1 MKKALWIIIVLLAL
15 LVGFIPI
22 SYLTNGISE
31 GYLSLKSPEVLKSK
45 LWWFFLYVHIVSGGI
60 AILIGWIQ
68 FNKNLLQKRVNWH
81 RNIGKLYIISALL
94 CALSG
99 FYIGFYATGGWL
111 AALGF
116 IMVSCIYFYTTLKGF
131 LHIRNSQ
138 LILHQNYMTYSYA
151 TCLAAVSLRV
161 FVPLS
166 SFITDNYLL
175 SYTLIAWL
183 AWIPNLLIAYWV
195 NKNREA
201 NVAIESILKQ

>member
-1 MKKALWIIIVLLAL
+1 MKKALWIITVILAL

-22 SYLTNGISE
+22 SYLSNGINE
-31 GYLSLKSPEVLKSK
+31 GYLSLKSLEVVQSK
-45 LWWFFLYVHIVSGGI
+45 LWRFFLYVHIVSGGI

-68 FNKNLLQKRVNWH
+68 FNRNLLKKRPHWH
-81 RNIGKLYIISALL
+81 RTIGKLYVISALL
-94 CALSG
+94 CSISG

-116 IMVSCIYFYTTLKGF
+116 IIVSCIYFYTTLKGF
-131 LHIRNSQ
+131 LHIRNRQ
-138 LILHQNYMTYSYA
+138 LIPHQNYMTYSYA

-166 SFITDNYLL
+166 SLITDDYLL

-183 AWIPNLLIAYWV
+183 AWIPNLFIAYWV
-195 NKNREA
+195 NKSRQA
-201 NVAIESILKQ
+201 KMTADSIF

>member
-1 MKKALWIIIVLLAL
+1 MKKVLWVITVILAL

-31 GYLSLKSPEVLKSK
+31 DYLTLKDPEIVHSK

-68 FNKNLLQKRVNWH
+68 FNRNLLKNRVHWH
-81 RNIGKLYIISALL
+81 RNIGKLYVICALL
-94 CALSG
+94 CSISG
-99 FYIGFYATGGWL
+99 LYIGFYATGGWL
-111 AALGF
+111 AACGF
-116 IMVSCIYFYTTLKGF
+116 ILVSCIYFYTTLKGF
-131 LHIRNSQ
+131 LHIRAGQ
-138 LILHQNYMTYSYA
+138 PIPHQNYMTYSYA

-166 SFITDNYLL
+166 SLITDNYTL
-175 SYTLIAWL
+175 SYTLIAWV

-195 NKNREA
+195 NKGRQA
-201 NVAIESILKQ
+201 KMAVDSIF

>member
-1 MKKALWIIIVLLAL
+1 MKKALWIITVILAL

-45 LWWFFLYVHIVSGGI
+45 LWRFFLYVHIVSGGI

-68 FNKNLLQKRVNWH
+68 FNRNLLKSRPHWH
-81 RNIGKLYIISALL
+81 QTIGKLYILSALP
-94 CALSG
+94 CSVSG

-116 IMVSCIYFYTTLKGF
+116 IIVSCIYFYTTLKGF
-131 LHIRNSQ
+131 LHIRNRQ
-138 LILHQNYMTYSYA
+138 FIPHQNYMTYSYA

-166 SFITDNYLL
+166 SLITDDYIL

-183 AWIPNLLIAYWV
+183 AWIPNLFIAYWV
-195 NKNREA
+195 NKSRQA
-201 NVAIESILKQ
+201 KMAVDSIL